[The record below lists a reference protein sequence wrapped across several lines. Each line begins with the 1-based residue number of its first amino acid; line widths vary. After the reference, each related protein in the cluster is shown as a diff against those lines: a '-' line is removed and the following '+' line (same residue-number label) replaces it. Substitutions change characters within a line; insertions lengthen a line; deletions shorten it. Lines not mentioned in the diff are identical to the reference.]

1 MPTSDAIGPG
11 VGADEAPD
19 AAEVATRALE
29 YLKRHHCISIAT
41 DGPEGLWAAT
51 VFYVNDGFTLHFLSL
66 SDTRHVRNIESNPR
80 VAATIGD
87 EAESWPEIGGIQL
100 EGKAVRVD
108 DLYERRRVLTHFA
121 KQYPFAD
128 SLWWTDPPP
137 DPSAERRIF
146 RIEPTRVLFVDHAF
160 RNSRVEVAA
169 TLLQGTTAP

>member
-1 MPTSDAIGPG
+1 MSTSDAIGTR
-11 VGADEAPD
+11 VGADEARD

-29 YLKRHHCISIAT
+29 YLKRHHCLSLAT
-41 DGPEGLWAAT
+41 DGAEGLWAAT

-66 SDTRHVRNIESNPR
+66 SDTRHVRNIESNPL

-87 EAESWPEIGGIQL
+87 DAESWPEIGGIQL

-108 DLYERRRVLTHFA
+108 DPDERRRVLAHFA

-137 DPSAERRIF
+137 SPRAERRVY
-146 RIEPTRVLFVDHAF
+146 RIEPTRVLFLDHAF
-160 RNSRVEVAA
+160 RAARVQIAA
-169 TLLQGTTAP
+169 RHLRGTMAP